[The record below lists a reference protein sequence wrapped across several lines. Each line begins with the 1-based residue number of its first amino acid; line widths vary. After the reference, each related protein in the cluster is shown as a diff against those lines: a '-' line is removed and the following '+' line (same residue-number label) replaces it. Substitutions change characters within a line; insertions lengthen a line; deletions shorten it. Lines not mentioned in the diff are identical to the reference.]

1 MEAGMRIGVAGLG
14 RMGAAMAARLIDR
27 GHELVVWNR
36 SAERAAPLLAA
47 GAKAAASPA
56 SLADAADLVVTML
69 FDQAAVESVYRGPAG
84 LLSGKVAGKLLIDMS
99 TVRPSEAQAT
109 AKEARAAGAVFVEC
123 PVAGT
128 IAPARN
134 GQLLGFAGG
143 EPADFA
149 RAKSVLEELCR
160 RVDLVGSV
168 GAGAAMKLAINLP
181 LLVFWHAFGEANAL
195 IRDLGCDPQFIVGLF
210 GESAGGPNVLRA
222 RAAAVAGAL
231 ADKGTGEVTFTIGLI
246 AKDLRLMVDEA
257 AAKGFDLPVVQRTLE
272 VCEQMLK
279 NGWAERDCAW
289 IPAFWPAHVAGKA

>member
-1 MEAGMRIGVAGLG
+1 MRIGVAGLG

-27 GHELVVWNR
+27 GHEVIVWNR
-36 SAERAAPLLAA
+36 GAERTAPLVAA

-56 SLADAADLVVTML
+56 GLADEADIVVTML
-69 FDQAAVESVYRGPAG
+69 FDQAAVEGVYRGAAG
-84 LLSGKVAGKLLIDMS
+84 LLSGKAGGKLLIDMS
-99 TVRPSEAQAT
+99 TVRPSEAMAT
-109 AKEARAAGAVFVEC
+109 AKAVRTAGAAFVEC
-123 PVAGT
+123 PVGGT

-149 RAKSVLEELCR
+149 RAKPVLEELCR
-160 RVDLVGSV
+160 RVDLVGPV

-181 LLVFWHAFGEANAL
+181 LLVFWQAFGEANAL
-195 IRDLGCDPQFIVGLF
+195 LRDLGCDPQFIVGLF

-231 ADKGTGEVTFTIGLI
+231 ADKGTGEVTFTIALI

-257 AAKGFDLPVVQRTLE
+257 GTKGFDLPVVRRTLE
-272 VCEQMLK
+272 VCEEMLK
-279 NGWAERDCAW
+279 SGWGERDCAW